1 MVNYIK
7 MCHGSTFMNTV
18 DEFEHT
24 FDCTEDEYKAIDDL
38 LALESFNDLEK
49 EKRKVVLK
57 YKLSGFPSNSQI
69 IHRAKEKGV
78 YANHPWVTQLQ
89 RKPTRSASGISIVA
103 VMVPPDLGGLRGSC
117 PFNCTYCP
125 SADIAPKSYI
135 GHEPSTLR
143 AISYNYDPYRIVK
156 GRIEQLRAIGHYASK
171 IHLVIQ
177 GGTFLATPEQEQD
190 FILKGCF
197 DAMAEKSSK
206 TVDEAIE
213 HLETSKIKN
222 VGITYETRPDFCR
235 PYHVDRLLARGGT
248 FLEIGVQTLS
258 DQVLKT
264 VKRGHNVEEVY
275 NAIKTAKDAGF
286 KVTLHMMPNLYSTPQ
301 EDIAM
306 FKELFTNPKLRPDGL
321 KIYPLLVVPGTQI
334 HTEWKLGRFQPYSDD
349 ELIAA
354 LAEIKRDLPEYTR
367 IHRIQRDIPVKYGD
381 AGLLLG
387 NIRNIVKDF
396 MDQKGWKCRCI
407 RCREVGQVQNSTNY
421 IIPPYE
427 ELQLETYQYEASDGK
442 EWFFSVVD
450 PKTRV
455 LFGFLR
461 MRFPS
466 NAPHRP
472 EFTSK
477 TAIVRELHVYGQ
489 ELEVG
494 AIPLK
499 IHAQHRGL
507 GKRLMKHAETIAL
520 EAGFKEMLV
529 ISGIGVREYYKHIGY
544 QQKGPYVAKQLEE

>member
-1 MVNYIK
+1 
-7 MCHGSTFMNTV
+7 MNTV
-18 DEFEHT
+18 NEFEHK
-24 FDCTEDEYKAIDDL
+24 FDCTEDEYKAIDEL
-38 LALESFNDLEK
+38 LTLQSLDDLEK

-57 YKLSGFPSNSQI
+57 YKLSRFPSNSQI
-69 IHRAKEKGV
+69 IRRAKEKGL
-78 YANHPWVTQLQ
+78 YTNNSWITQLQ

-103 VMVPPDLGGLRGSC
+103 VMVPPNLGGLRGSC

-143 AISYNYDPYRIVK
+143 AISYNYDPYNIVK
-156 GRIEQLRAIGHYASK
+156 GRIDQLRAIGHPGSK

-177 GGTFLATPEQEQD
+177 GGTFLATPEEEQD
-190 FILKGCF
+190 RIMKGCF
-197 DAMAEKSSK
+197 DAIAEKDSN
-206 TVDEAIE
+206 TIDEAITN
-213 HLETSKIKN
+213 LETSKIKN
-222 VGITYETRPDFCR
+222 IGITYETRPDYCR
-235 PYHVDRLLARGGT
+235 PYHVDRMLARGGT
-248 FLEIGVQTLS
+248 LVEIGVQTLS
-258 DQVLKT
+258 DNVLKI
-264 VKRGHNVEEVY
+264 VKRGHKIEEVY
-275 NAIKTAKDAGF
+275 NAVKTAKDAGF

-301 EDIAM
+301 EDIGM
-306 FKELFTNPKLRPDGL
+306 FKELFNNPDLRPDGL

-334 HTEWKLGRFQPYSDD
+334 HTEWKNGNFCPYSDE
-349 ELIAA
+349 ELVAA

-396 MDQKGWKCRCI
+396 MDQKGWKCQCI
-407 RCREVGQVQNSTNY
+407 RCREVGQVQNSTHY
-421 IIPPYE
+421 EIPPQDQ
-427 ELQLETYQYEASDGK
+427 LQLETYQYTASNGK
-442 EWFFSVVD
+442 EWFFSIVD
-450 PKTRV
+450 PNTRV

-466 NAPHRP
+466 DSPHRP
-472 EFTSK
+472 EITPK

-507 GKRLMKHAETIAL
+507 GKKLMKHAEMIAL
-520 EAGFKEMLV
+520 DAGYEEMVV
-529 ISGIGVREYYKHIGY
+529 ISGIGVREYYKRIGY
-544 QQKGPYVAKQLEE
+544 HQKGPYVTKLLSEI